1 MARAFTI
8 HLRFRLLAVPTAVAV
23 LLSSIVMADSADSGP
38 NAAEPVAKI
47 QLEALVAPTTS
58 KIKIPNY
65 PAAEVQRSGEGWV
78 QLAMMVDPA
87 GKPFEVTVEAS
98 SGNKV
103 FEQAAVR
110 AAEAT
115 TYNPGT
121 LNGQPIESATK
132 LKFTFLFEDR
142 PIRGAGDDFVAYFQ
156 KLQKAIKAK
165 NRAAADAAMKE
176 IEVRNLYEDAFYG
189 LALYS
194 YAHEWGDEP
203 QQLAGLRRAIAYETE
218 AHYLPNAQFR
228 AALVQCL
235 ALEIKLHHYAEA
247 QDTWLS
253 LQKSGVD
260 AHTIQMLTP
269 GMLQLEHIRY
279 AEGSFDVSGVM
290 PDGTWELDL
299 YKRRFQIKVS
309 EGHISY
315 VKLRCAKGFV
325 RFEFDPTIE
334 YTLNSKYGSCEMQL
348 DGDPGTRF
356 TLTQF

>member
-8 HLRFRLLAVPTAVAV
+8 HFRWRLLAVPTAVAV

-38 NAAEPVAKI
+38 GAAEPVAKI
-47 QLEALVAPTTS
+47 QVEALVAPTTS

-78 QLAMMVDPA
+78 QLAMMVDLA

-110 AAEAT
+110 AAETRA
-115 TYNPGT
+115 YNPGT
-121 LNGQPIESATK
+121 GRLNGQPASRIPPRNSNVDAFLAT
-132 LKFTFLFEDR
+132 LEDR

-176 IEVRNLYEDAFYG
+176 IEVRNLYEDAYYG

-203 QQLAGLRRAIAYETE
+203 QQLAGLRRAIAYETD

-247 QDTWLS
+247 QDIWRS

-269 GMLQLEHIRY
+269 GMLHVPRAHPPLRGRGLIRC
-279 AEGSFDVSGVM
+279 
-290 PDGTWELDL
+290 
-299 YKRRFQIKVS
+299 
-309 EGHISY
+309 
-315 VKLRCAKGFV
+315 LRCHARRNMGIGPLQAQIPDQGQRGPYLV
-325 RFEFDPTIE
+325 
-334 YTLNSKYGSCEMQL
+334 CEVAL
-348 DGDPGTRF
+348 RERICTV
-356 TLTQF
+356 

>member
-121 LNGQPIESATK
+121 LNGQPIS
-132 LKFTFLFEDR
+132 
-142 PIRGAGDDFVAYFQ
+142 PP
-156 KLQKAIKAK
+156 
-165 NRAAADAAMKE
+165 
-176 IEVRNLYEDAFYG
+176 RN
-189 LALYS
+189 S
-194 YAHEWGDEP
+194 NSP
-203 QQLAGLRRAIAYETE
+203 SCLRIG
-218 AHYLPNAQFR
+218 P
-228 AALVQCL
+228 
-235 ALEIKLHHYAEA
+235 
-247 QDTWLS
+247 
-253 LQKSGVD
+253 
-260 AHTIQMLTP
+260 
-269 GMLQLEHIRY
+269 
-279 AEGSFDVSGVM
+279 
-290 PDGTWELDL
+290 
-299 YKRRFQIKVS
+299 S
-309 EGHISY
+309 EGQGTTSS
-315 VKLRCAKGFV
+315 
-325 RFEFDPTIE
+325 PTSRNFRKRSRPR
-334 YTLNSKYGSCEMQL
+334 TGR
-348 DGDPGTRF
+348 PRTPP
-356 TLTQF
+356 